1 MEFMNRTTEAFLAE
15 FDQESVATG
24 RLLERL
30 PADRL
35 SWRPH
40 PKSLSL
46 GQLGLH
52 VATIPAG
59 LATILGG
66 PGVEVADILKH
77 PEAASLEQVL
87 QAWQKTLTT
96 VREIIPG
103 WDDGSDPW
111 SVTRDGKAAMTI
123 PKSVARRLLMFNH
136 WYHHRGQLTVYLRLL
151 DVSLPAVYAA
161 SADENLFAK

>member
-1 MEFMNRTTEAFLAE
+1 MNTTIQAFLAE

-40 PKSLSL
+40 PKSMSL

-52 VATIPAG
+52 VATIPGG
-59 LATILGG
+59 LATILDG
-66 PGVEVADILKH
+66 PGVEAADILDQ
-77 PEAASLEQVL
+77 PEAASIEQVL
-87 QAWQKTLTT
+87 QAWQETLAT
-96 VREIIPG
+96 VRGKLPG
-103 WDDGSDPW
+103 WDDGSEPW
-111 SVTRDGKAAMTI
+111 SVTRGGKAVMTI

-151 DVSLPAVYAA
+151 EVPLPAVYAA